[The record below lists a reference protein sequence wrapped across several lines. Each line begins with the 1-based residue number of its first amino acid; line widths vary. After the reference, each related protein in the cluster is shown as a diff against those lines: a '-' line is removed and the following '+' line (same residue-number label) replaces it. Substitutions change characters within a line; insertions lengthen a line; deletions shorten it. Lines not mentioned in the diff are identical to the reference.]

1 MGRDENG
8 ATLKSR
14 CGRTQSPVPDSDEV
28 SRGVSTS
35 NEDGSVVFGISTL
48 RCSPIAQCGSRT
60 PRLRC
65 DSNRSQQARGAPP
78 LRGASKGNSPQ
89 MVGCRAR
96 WQASGFRRR
105 NSFGFGGGLFGGQA
119 LSAQSRQATQHRAAA
134 QQDDGYCNAATQRP
148 DVARAFLAI
157 AGFQALPLMLSK
169 LADATV

>member
-14 CGRTQSPVPDSDEV
+14 CGRTQSPVPDSGEV

-65 DSNRSQQARGAPP
+65 DSNRSNRLEEAPP
-78 LRGASKGNSPQ
+78 LRGDSKGNVPKRL
-89 MVGCRAR
+89 V
-96 WQASGFRRR
+96 
-105 NSFGFGGGLFGGQA
+105 
-119 LSAQSRQATQHRAAA
+119 
-134 QQDDGYCNAATQRP
+134 AATTGRRGFVEP
-148 DVARAFLAI
+148 D
-157 AGFQALPLMLSK
+157 
-169 LADATV
+169 